1 MWFFYL
7 FALVPVII
15 GAILL
20 WKNKEIVW
28 QEWIVG
34 TVVAFFVAGLMHII
48 AITGMTSDE
57 ETWSGVITKV
67 SHHPRW
73 VERYTEHHSET
84 TTDSKGNSHTRS
96 WTTTEYDTH
105 YEHWVAHRDFGSY
118 DDTENIEEGLFNEIA
133 RNFGGKIVED
143 GRQSYDHF
151 DGTLSSGDR
160 NIYSANNNKG
170 YIYPV
175 TINKSFENR
184 IKAAPTVFSFV
195 KVPTNI
201 NVYPWPSNPDWMHS
215 GRLLGTASVLIDTY
229 KWDCMNSYLGPRK
242 RVNVILVGFG
252 SQPNDYGQWQQA
264 KWIGG
269 KKNDLVICFGGAK
282 RNEPAQ
288 WAYVFGWTEKELV
301 KKNLQT
307 IFTQTPINND
317 IIPMIVEEVTKN
329 YTIKDWSKFDYI
341 TINPPAWSY
350 WTYFIIMIITQGCL
364 YFYFASNEHSKNGF
378 NYGIRRYSNY

>member
-7 FALVPVII
+7 FALVPVTI

-28 QEWIVG
+28 QEWIIG
-34 TVVAFFVAGLMHII
+34 TIVAFIVAGIMHFI

-67 SHHPRW
+67 SYHPYW

-84 TTDSKGNSHTRS
+84 VRDSKGNSHTRT
-96 WTTTEYDTH
+96 WTTIEYDTH
-105 YEHWVAHRDFGSY
+105 HEHWIAHRDFGTY
-118 DDTENIEEGLFNEIA
+118 NDTQNIEESLFNEITHK
-133 RNFGGKIVED
+133 FGGKIVED
-143 GRQSYDHF
+143 GKQSYNHF
-151 DGTLSSGDR
+151 DGTKSSGDR
-160 NIYSANNNKG
+160 NIYSAYNNKG

-175 TINKSFENR
+175 TINRSFENR
-184 IKAAPTVFSFV
+184 IKASPTVFSFV

-215 GRLLGTASVLIDTY
+215 SRLLGTATVFLDTY

-242 RVNVILVGFG
+242 QVNVILVGFG
-252 SQPNDYGQWQQA
+252 NQPAEYGQWQQA

-269 KKNDLVICFGGAK
+269 KKNDLVICFGRAT

-301 KKNLQT
+301 KKNLET
-307 IFTQTPINND
+307 IFTENPINNN
-317 IIPMIVEEVTKN
+317 IIPLVVEEISKN

-341 TINPPAWSY
+341 TITPPAWSY
-350 WTYFIIMIITQGCL
+350 LTYFIIMIVTQGGL
-364 YFYFASNEHSKNGF
+364 YWYFNSNEYSKKSSF
-378 NYGIRRYSNY
+378 YSRYYSNY